1 MHAALPDPLKA
12 RLTFTL
18 ADFADVDLAS
28 MVREAASAA
37 AAERRNEDGG
47 QAGSA
52 PPSLPSTSALIF
64 INNLAFPPGV
74 SLRHARQLRGVG
86 AELRGEGA
94 EVTVVSSVPLPALE
108 GEEDGAALPPLPPV
122 SLTLAMSFNPA
133 HDARVYAA

>member
-1 MHAALPDPLKA
+1 MHASLPAPLKA

-18 ADFADVDLAS
+18 ADFADCDLAA
-28 MVREAASAA
+28 MVREAAADA
-37 AAERRNEDGG
+37 AAERRDADGE
-47 QAGSA
+47 QAAAA
-52 PPSLPSTSALIF
+52 PASTSALIF

-86 AELRGEGA
+86 AELRAVGV

-108 GEEDGAALPPLPPV
+108 GEEEDGAPLPLLPPV
-122 SLTLAMSFNPA
+122 TLTLAMSFNPA